1 MSKVISNII
10 MAVLLFLL
18 CMLFLQPLFAST
30 LTCAADNN
38 RTYRFELEEGSK
50 GEFKEISDWKGGIKS
65 GTKQTIMIKDIKKT
79 DPSDDYLQ
87 FTDGKYTVTYSLR
100 CVYE

>member
-38 RTYRFELEEGSK
+38 KTYRFEVEKGSK
-50 GEFKEISDWKGGIKS
+50 GEFIELSDWTSGPKS
-65 GTKQTIMIKDIKKT
+65 GTRQTIVVKDINKT
-79 DPSDDYLQ
+79 DPSDDYLKL
-87 FTDGKYTVTYSLR
+87 TDGKYTITYSLR